1 MKNEELLT
9 EEKLDGIFQYM
20 QCIAI
25 FVYKKE
31 HYFIYDWKE
40 SFMLNMQ
47 LDLDIE
53 LEHGELTQAEYDLEL
68 SSTHFR
74 NGIWQLKKDNFEK
87 YLELEEAIQLSQL
100 DLETLLFHDFERQ
113 ETEYLYKVVE
123 NQLAHDAGISSNGG
137 KQSDFGKINQIAS
150 RLPLFYINFDTEVY
164 MHMNWDR
171 CHEGYA
177 YEGWFSKAH
186 DFGYLI
192 PDELCYWKIDGKD
205 FWKFRQIN

>member
-1 MKNEELLT
+1 MKNKELLT
-9 EEKLDGIFQYM
+9 EEKLDEIFQYI
-20 QCIAI
+20 QCIAV
-25 FVYKKE
+25 FVHNKT
-31 HYFIYDWKE
+31 HYFIYDAKE
-40 SFMLNMQ
+40 HFE
-47 LDLDIE
+47 LDAKIE
-53 LEHGELTQAEYDLEL
+53 FDAYLEKGRITKEDYLIGYKNY
-68 SSTHFR
+68 R

-87 YLELEEAIQLSQL
+87 YLELDEAILLSQL
-100 DLETLLFHDFERQ
+100 DLKTLLFHGFERK
-113 ETEYLYKVVE
+113 ETERLYKLVE
-123 NQLAHDAGISSNGG
+123 NQLAHDAGIASDGS

-171 CHEGYA
+171 CHEDYA